1 MDVGYP
7 VHAVIPSLEG
17 PTLMVL
23 AGTTAPLSLSTVS
36 RLAGAGSISGVRK
49 ALLRLVRQGVVLEVP
64 GGYLLNQEHLATPA
78 VIQLARLRTDLNQRI
93 AAWAQALP
101 EAPLL
106 LGLFGSYARKDG
118 DEDSDIDILFV
129 SESLERDTE
138 AGELA
143 DLVQR
148 WTGNDCHVV
157 ALTRTDLRRMHE
169 AKEPILSSWN
179 DTLQVITGDPRTLR
193 I

>member
-23 AGTTAPLSLSTVS
+23 AGTTAPLSLSTIS

-49 ALLRLVRQGVVLEVP
+49 ALLRLVRQGVVLEAP
-64 GGYLLNQEHLATPA
+64 GGYLLNREHLAAAA
-78 VIQLARLRTDLNQRI
+78 VIQLARLRTDFNQRI
-93 AAWAQALP
+93 AAWAQTLP
-101 EAPLL
+101 EAPIL

-157 ALTRTDLRRMHE
+157 TLTRTDLHRMHE

-193 I
+193 T

>member
-36 RLAGAGSISGVRK
+36 RLADAGSISGVRK
-49 ALLRLVRQGVVLEVP
+49 ALLRLVRQGVVLEAP
-64 GGYLLNQEHLATPA
+64 GGYLLNREHLAAPA
-78 VIQLARLRTDLNQRI
+78 VIQLSRLRADFSQRI
-93 AAWAQALP
+93 SAWAQALP
-101 EAPLL
+101 EAPIL
-106 LGLFGSYARKDG
+106 LGLFGSYARRDG

-129 SESLERDTE
+129 SESNERDTE

-179 DTLQVITGDPRTLR
+179 DSLQVITGDLRTLR

>member
-23 AGTTAPLSLSTVS
+23 AGTTAPLSLSTIS

-49 ALLRLVRQGVVLEVP
+49 ALLRLVRQGVVLEAP
-64 GGYLLNQEHLATPA
+64 GGYLLNREHLAAAA
-78 VIQLARLRTDLNQRI
+78 VIQLARLRTDFNQRI
-93 AAWAQALP
+93 AAWAQTLP
-101 EAPLL
+101 EAPIL

-129 SESLERDTE
+129 S
-138 AGELA
+138 
-143 DLVQR
+143 
-148 WTGNDCHVV
+148 
-157 ALTRTDLRRMHE
+157 
-169 AKEPILSSWN
+169 
-179 DTLQVITGDPRTLR
+179 
-193 I
+193 